1 MILLYQPYYHRKG
14 HFSHFLNLYYS
25 KIKANNWPCQAVLGI
40 HDDIHGTLKQNLD
53 FHLFNNRTVRRDKE
67 ILNNIKGF
75 RIVADILEDS
85 AVTAIHFLDMEPVL
99 LALLCKRYSHLFTGK
114 RIILHQHSVNHYYQ
128 PQTLPKKMYAL
139 AAKTAF
145 RYMLQFD
152 FKVTTN
158 GPFISDFLQE
168 SGFVSED
175 TLITS
180 SWGHQPVPNTNLEQ
194 KKTNTFLFPGII
206 RQDKNPE
213 IMIDAFSRITEPC
226 TLIIAGYPKDYTKN
240 ELHLMAKRLED
251 SPVEVEW
258 HLGYLSDSK
267 LDQLYRQSQFVVLPY
282 HQSNKSSSGPLIA
295 ALQYQC
301 IPIVSH
307 YGERGRLVA
316 DHRLGYSF
324 TFQDD
329 NLSDVIVRALQDH
342 QKNQQLLS
350 NVQQIKHKYTWD
362 HIIDELINKKNI
374 YKTTY

>member
-1 MILLYQPYYHRKG
+1 M
-14 HFSHFLNLYYS
+14 
-25 KIKANNWPCQAVLGI
+25 KANNWPCQAVLGI
-40 HDDIHGTLKQNLD
+40 HEDIHGTLKQNPD
-53 FHLFNNRTVRRDKE
+53 FHLFNNRSVRRDKE

-75 RIVADILEDS
+75 RIVADILKDS

-114 RIILHQHSVNHYYQ
+114 RIILHQHSVNHYYK
-128 PQTLPKKMYAL
+128 PQTLTKKMYAL

-145 RYMLQFD
+145 RYMAQFD

-168 SGFVSED
+168 NGFVSENA
-175 TLITS
+175 LITS
-180 SWGHQPVPNTNLEQ
+180 AWGHHPVPNSNLEQ
-194 KKTNTFLFPGII
+194 KKPNTFLFPGII

-240 ELHLMAKRLED
+240 ELHLMAKQLED
-251 SPVEVEW
+251 SPVDIEW

-282 HQSNKSSSGPLIA
+282 HQSNKSSSGPLMA

-316 DHRLGYSF
+316 DHHLGYSF